1 MGMEKELIQ
10 AYLRLYHIIRDIE
23 KASFSNIPSRH
34 KKVLLKPFP
43 DRHYKRLSTRIKKKN
58 SYYARQAKLS
68 TFYANSPQYATTHQY
83 RYVKAVMNRYWD
95 PGLRYNWGRS
105 GPDTPPDEEI
115 ILGLKYGKLREG
127 HIPQSWAYKVLVFCL
142 VWDHR
147 MTTGKPLYPEVERI
161 LGECGIHDE
170 RGPKDIQ
177 KIYEKTSLHD
187 IMTIIEEVIDQDL
200 FRLDDVQP
208 PPRSMLSEIHDL
220 INKPYHNS
228 LTVNGRPHIR

>member
-1 MGMEKELIQ
+1 MEMGKKLIQ
-10 AYLRLYHIIRDIE
+10 VYLSLYHIIRDIE

-58 SYYARQAKLS
+58 LYYARQAKLS
-68 TFYANSPQYATTHQY
+68 TFYANQYETGHTY
-83 RYVKAVMNRYWD
+83 RYIKAVINRYWD
-95 PGLRYNWGRS
+95 PG
-105 GPDTPPDEEI
+105 P
-115 ILGLKYGKLREG
+115 KYGKLREG
-127 HIPQSWAYKVLVFCL
+127 HIPQSWAYKVLIFCL

-161 LGECGIHDE
+161 LEKSGIHDE

-187 IMTIIEEVIDQDL
+187 IMTIIEELIDRDL
-200 FRLDDVQP
+200 FHPDDVQP
-208 PPRSMLSEIHDL
+208 PPLSMLSEIHDL

-228 LTVNGRPHIR
+228 VTVNGRPHIR